1 MLRKPKMGFKEEV
14 VSIVRRKEDA
24 VMINKLYDK
33 DNNPILYD
41 LKNEFTD
48 VINLVGSET
57 NVEKW
62 EKYKACKVDRYSAFG
77 IDCDVTSLAIQV
89 YADGW
94 SFLNRIKPT
103 KQYVKLKLNEILPFE
118 CKNAETDKLL
128 FTSDNI
134 LGVENISICLVREY
148 KYQLILRNTTPFEY
162 YRGDTM
168 TSFSNTYNH
177 YKKNFLAN
185 EDITIEIENLAKN
198 YHTIGNMIPVPTGFN
213 IGRANSYAKYDFW
226 DLTMLKIWEW
236 YQHKENCSGCNN
248 CDNALKEMLFNN
260 DDSINHCK
268 KWLFK
273 FSMWKE
279 FVDENYLISYV
290 DKISYKPIVFWKSHS
305 YDKAE
310 LPTDKKDFLNYLKL
324 LNECIENRNIEILT
338 FIKKS
343 K

>member
-1 MLRKPKMGFKEEV
+1 MEFKARV
-14 VSIVRRKEDA
+14 VSIVRRKEDT
-24 VMINKLYDK
+24 VMTNKLYDK

-41 LKNEFTD
+41 LKNEFAE
-48 VINLVGSET
+48 VINLVRTET
-57 NVEKW
+57 NIEKW
-62 EKYKACKVDRYSAFG
+62 EKYKAYKVDRYSAFG
-77 IDCDVTSLAIQV
+77 IDCDVSSLALQV
-89 YADGW
+89 YVKGW
-94 SFLNRIKPT
+94 RFLNGVKPT

-118 CKNAETDKLL
+118 CKNIETDKLL

-134 LGVENISICLVREY
+134 LGVEKISVCLVREY

-177 YKKNFLAN
+177 YKKNFLVN

-236 YQHKENCSGCNN
+236 YQHKEDCKGCDY
-248 CDNALKEMLFNN
+248 CDDALEKLLLNG
-260 DDSINHCK
+260 DSSVKYCK
-268 KWLFK
+268 QWLDK
-273 FSMWKE
+273 FPTWKE
-279 FVDENYLISYV
+279 FVDENYLNSYV
-290 DKISYKPIVFWKSHS
+290 DKTSYNPIIFWESHS

-324 LNECIENRNIEILT
+324 LNECIENRNREILN
-338 FIKKS
+338 FIKKL